1 MKKVCRNIITIM
13 YALVIGGIIGFFTWL
28 FLLLVYL
35 GIHLFWDEFIL
46 KLNKSFILI
55 ACIIGGILVGICE
68 KYIGKYPK
76 SMNLVLKE
84 YKENKSVEYKSL
96 PKSLIKTF
104 IILWFGGT
112 VGPEAALSGMIGGL
126 ATLSGEFLKYGVK
139 RVENNVAISSLSTT
153 KLIFS
158 GPLYGFYSFVNKDD
172 LEKIKII
179 KKIVYGITIF
189 SGIIIFF
196 IFERID
202 DKVSFITK
210 FTNIVV
216 GRRELIFI
224 VPLFVVGILM
234 VMYTKFLDG
243 FVERVFK
250 PLQKY
255 NLIKGI
261 IGGIVLGGLAI
272 LLPYILFSGEH
283 TLKSLIVQSSSLG
296 PKILIAIALIKLF
309 SNKVCANT
317 GWIGGPIFPL
327 MFSGAA
333 IGMAISY
340 LVGINLAFS
349 ACIVMSTLLAGVMKN
364 YKLTIVLLILF
375 FKIKL
380 WIFIIVTAVLSDFI
394 FKNVIKI

>member
-1 MKKVCRNIITIM
+1 MKRLFRNIITIL
-13 YALVIGGIIGFFTWL
+13 YALIIGGVIGFITWL

-35 GIHLFWDEFIL
+35 GIHLFWNDFIFQ
-46 KLNKSFILI
+46 LNKSLILI
-55 ACIIGGILVGICE
+55 VCIIGGILIGICE

-76 SMNLVLKE
+76 TMEMVLKE
-84 YKENKSVEYKSL
+84 YKENKFVEYKSL

-104 IILWFGGT
+104 ITLWFGGT
-112 VGPEAALSGMIGGL
+112 VGPEAALSGVIGGL
-126 ATLSGEFLKYGVK
+126 ATISGEFLKYGVR
-139 RVENNVAISSLSTT
+139 RVENNVTVSNLSTT
-153 KLIFS
+153 KAVFS

-172 LEKIKII
+172 LEKVKLV

-189 SGIIIFF
+189 SGILFF
-196 IFERID
+196 LIFERID
-202 DKVSFITK
+202 NKVSFITR
-210 FTNIVV
+210 FTDIVV
-216 GRRELIFI
+216 GRKELIFL

-234 VMYTKFLDG
+234 VMYTKFIDS
-243 FVERVFK
+243 FVKKIFK
-250 PLQKY
+250 PLEKY

-309 SNKVCANT
+309 SNKVCTNT
-317 GWIGGPIFPL
+317 GWIGGPIFPI

-364 YKLTIVLLILF
+364 YKLTIVLQ
-375 FKIKL
+375 
-380 WIFIIVTAVLSDFI
+380 VGS
-394 FKNVIKI
+394 